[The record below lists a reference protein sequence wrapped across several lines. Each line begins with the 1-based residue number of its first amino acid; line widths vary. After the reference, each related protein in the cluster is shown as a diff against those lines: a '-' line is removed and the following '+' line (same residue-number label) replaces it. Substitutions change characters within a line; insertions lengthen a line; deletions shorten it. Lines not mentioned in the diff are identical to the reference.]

1 MSATPHGRLNVQLA
15 VPGLRRPQQPP
26 EPPAAAL
33 PMYVEAR
40 ALGAGR
46 VRRGGKRSRR
56 RREGTRSPRH
66 TRCFRRTESDA
77 RRRPAPRP
85 PGPSPRPA
93 PGSRS
98 TSCPSAA
105 PSRAALRFV
114 HGFSLGGG
122 ASAAACRRRSSG
134 SGSRRPPHSA
144 ASFPPGEPG
153 SLRRAP
159 SAGPSRPSAPQA
171 GRSAGAADT
180 CAADMPYRP
189 PRAALG
195 GRRRGAEAGRPSL
208 LPRPPALR
216 PVSRGSPVSSGG
228 PTAGDRGGGRRE
240 ERERPLAASRRLGGR
255 RPPRRRGELT
265 RAAPRPGLC
274 GGGTRRAD
282 GRGSAGRRC
291 AQREERRPRGLRFIL
306 GRGPAS
312 KTALKA
318 ALDGTRVSAL
328 LESGWS
334 GSWLSYATTQSAR
347 RAP

>member
-228 PTAGDRGGGRRE
+228 PSAGDRGGGRRE

-274 GGGTRRAD
+274 GGARAARTAGAARAAAARSERKGGRAGFVLLGD
-282 GRGSAGRRC
+282 GRP
-291 AQREERRPRGLRFIL
+291 PRK
-306 GRGPAS
+306 PH
-312 KTALKA
+312 
-318 ALDGTRVSAL
+318 
-328 LESGWS
+328 
-334 GSWLSYATTQSAR
+334 
-347 RAP
+347 